1 MLFLWT
7 ASGIPFS
14 IFFVSRRANI
24 PIQIQPQMF
33 TTLCAVTW
41 AQSLYYPP
49 VAISKKKI
57 IAYLA
62 VFVTVSGALEGVL
75 IPIIRRKNDQGIT
88 WPALIF
94 GILAS
99 VLLALGLIPPYFEL
113 WKRKGRVVGIDLG
126 FLVLDLSGA
135 VFSLLSLIFQE
146 ELDILGMVIYT
157 IVACMEIGIMT
168 SHCIWWFRFGRDI
181 KLWEDDAYY
190 SSEDEP

>member
-1 MLFLWT
+1 
-7 ASGIPFS
+7 
-14 IFFVSRRANI
+14 
-24 PIQIQPQMF
+24 
-33 TTLCAVTW
+33 VTW

-157 IVACMEIGIMT
+157 IVACMEIGKMT